1 MTHALRSAAAL
12 LLLIGAGCTREE
24 APPVFPEFEGSPVVL
39 LNVPADPTI
48 SLSVQ
53 FAVGSQNDPPGKEG
67 LAFLT
72 GEMLSDA
79 ATEMRSLEEILAA
92 LYPLAA
98 SYGMRVDVER
108 STLTGRVHRDNL
120 EAFIELFTQAF
131 LRPAF
136 DEDDFERVRSDA
148 INAIENTLRY
158 SSDEELA
165 KGAPAR

>member
-1 MTHALRSAAAL
+1 M
-12 LLLIGAGCTREE
+12 E
-24 APPVFPEFEGSPVVL
+24 L

-79 ATEMRSLEEILAA
+79 ATESRSLDEILAA

-98 SYGMRVDVER
+98 SYAMRVDIER
-108 STLTGRVHRDNL
+108 TTLTGRVHRDNL
-120 EAFIELFTQAF
+120 AAFLELYTEAFLK
-131 LRPAF
+131 PGF
-136 DEDDFERVRSDA
+136 DDDVCSCEMP
-148 INAIENTLRY
+148 AIE
-158 SSDEELA
+158 
-165 KGAPAR
+165 PAHVVERDRA